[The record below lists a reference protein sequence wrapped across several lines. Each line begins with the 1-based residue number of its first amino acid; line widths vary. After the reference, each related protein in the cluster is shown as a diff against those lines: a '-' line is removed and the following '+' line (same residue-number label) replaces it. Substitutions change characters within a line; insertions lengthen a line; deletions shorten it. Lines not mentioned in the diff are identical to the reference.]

1 MFAIK
6 RSLKLN
12 NNEATLMAKHEGW
25 RRVVFNFGLSLRTQM
40 YSDGKLSDSKT
51 IAEVKKV
58 LTNHVKKQAELVWM
72 NQLSSRV
79 YKNALIDLKNA
90 FSRYRSGKAG
100 HPKFASRRNGQSF
113 TVDSFNGK
121 VLLSAGKTIK
131 IPTLGTF
138 RLYEALES
146 GYVSQTFTISKGG
159 SRWFISFCVDAE
171 RLPVQQLKS
180 SVGIDVGIKSFAML
194 SNQQV
199 FDAPKPLIASAKT
212 KLAILQRQTSRQVK
226 GYNNQRKTYNKISRL
241 HAQIAC
247 IRKNFLH
254 KLTTYLAKTFKL
266 IKIENLNVLGMM
278 ANHKLAGAIS
288 DLGFYEFKRQLDYK
302 CKMYGANLV
311 LVDQWFPSSKNCSNS
326 WNKKD
331 MPLGFWTYDC
341 PACGRYIDRDLNASM
356 NILNWEPSAVG
367 G

>member
-12 NNEATLMAKHEGW
+12 NNEATLMAKHAGF
-25 RRVVFNFGLSLRTQM
+25 RRVVFNFGLSLQTQM
-40 YSDGKLSDSKT
+40 YIDGKLSDSK
-51 IAEVKKV
+51 ASDEVKKV
-58 LTNHVKKQAELVWM
+58 LTNHVKKQPELVWM

-79 YKNALIDLKNA
+79 YQNAFIDLKNA

-146 GYVSQTFTISKGG
+146 GYVSQTFTLSKGG

-171 RLPVQQLKS
+171 PLPVQQPTS
-180 SVGIDVGIKSFAML
+180 SVGIDVGIKSFARL

-199 FDAPKPLIASAKT
+199 FDAQKPLIASAKT

-226 GYNNQRKTYNKISRL
+226 GYNNQRKTYNKIGRI

-247 IRKNFLH
+247 IRKDLLH

-266 IKIENLNVLGMM
+266 IKIEGLNVLGMM
-278 ANHKLAGAIS
+278 ANHKLPGAIS

-302 CKMYGANLV
+302 CQMYGANLM

-331 MPLGFWTYDC
+331 MPLGFWAYDF
-341 PACGRYIDRDLNASM
+341 PACGRYLDRDLNPSM